1 MAATAYDYL
10 QYPNDEPPLQ
20 VHQYIAFCNN
30 LLGQTSV
37 RVEGEVANYSVSQGK
52 FVFFDLK
59 DEKEDAMIGVFL
71 MLHTLSTP
79 LEDGMRVYVSGKSS
93 IYSKRGSFRLNASRV
108 EAVGEGSVK
117 RAFELL
123 KDKLA
128 KEGLFRD
135 ERKRPLPPYP
145 QRVGIIS
152 SEDAAGFGDFCR
164 IAWQRLPGVEYI
176 FANVAVQGVSAE
188 REIIAALDVLNEH
201 PLDVIVLIRGGGS
214 MEDLHAFNSE
224 LVARAIVRSRVPVLV
239 GVGHERDIT
248 IADYCADCRAATPS
262 NAAQILLPTK
272 EEVRDRIVRLTASGQ
287 RRIAREIDRL
297 RHTVDTSTSHQFRMI
312 ESALKEIRS
321 KTEYLI
327 RTIEAIS
334 PSQTLARGYSIALT
348 SHGEVIRTPD
358 QVKPGDA
365 MRTVTA
371 KGEIV
376 SNVK

>member
-272 EEVRDRIVRLTASGQ
+272 EEVKDRIVRLTASGQ

-297 RHTVDTSTSHQFRMI
+297 QHTVDTSTSHQFRMI